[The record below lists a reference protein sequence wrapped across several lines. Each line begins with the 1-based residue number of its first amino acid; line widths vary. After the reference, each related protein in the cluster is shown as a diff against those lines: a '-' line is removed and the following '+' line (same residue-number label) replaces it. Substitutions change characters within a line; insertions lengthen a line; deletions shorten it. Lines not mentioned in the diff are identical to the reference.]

1 MANQVRR
8 LKIAVILTTVVS
20 LAFVVLVPSSSTVG
34 VLLKEGPEGL
44 PLPHSDFSVVPQPIA
59 EDATRLATSV
69 YGASPEACND
79 FADQLLATYL
89 KVKDED
95 FVIIFNSGGW
105 GWNLLEASPQWTSI
119 FLGIQSE
126 LADLGYTSL
135 LLNYQ
140 RATDTIGG
148 YFAESMS
155 MISLYPSQAS
165 ELASK
170 IEFLI
175 KHIADIR
182 VIIIGESTGTIIADS
197 VMSILRDNPQVYSI
211 QTGPPFWHKNITL
224 ERTLVLKS
232 NEIIPD
238 SFSQGDIL
246 VMLVSTLEPLF
257 GFPQPGD
264 KSGKILLYM
273 GAPGH
278 EYWWQHPG
286 VRSQITDFLH
296 QNFGLK

>member
-1 MANQVRR
+1 MASQVRR
-8 LKIAVILTTVVS
+8 LKIAVTLTVVVS

-34 VLLKEGPEGL
+34 ILLKEGPEGL
-44 PLPHSDFSVVPQPIA
+44 PLPHSDFSVVPQPVA
-59 EDATRLATSV
+59 EDATRLAASV
-69 YGASPEACND
+69 YGASSEAGND
-79 FADQLLATYL
+79 FSNQLLATYL

-95 FVIIFNSGGW
+95 CVIIFNSGGW
-105 GWNLLEASPQWTSI
+105 GWNMLEASPQWTSI

-140 RATDTIGG
+140 RATDTTGG
-148 YFAESMS
+148 YFAEFMS

-165 ELASK
+165 DLASK

-182 VIIIGESTGTIIADS
+182 VIIIGESTGSIIADS
-197 VMSILRDNPQVYSI
+197 VMSILQDNPQVYSI

-232 NEIIPD
+232 NELIPD
-238 SFSQGDIL
+238 SFSQGDL
-246 VMLVSTLEPLF
+246 FVMFVSTLESLF
-257 GFPQPGD
+257 GFPQSGD

-273 GAPGH
+273 AAPGH

-286 VRSQITDFLH
+286 VCSQITNFLH
-296 QNFGLK
+296 QNFGLE